1 SEQTS
6 LTDQP
11 FGSASALKPGGVAR
25 RIETVESAAE
35 DQRQPRRRRP
45 RQAVRPSRQ
54 PLCRASLGHPP
65 PGIKPGAHAAPVAG
79 TPGRPPTAVTPA
91 TSGPGAPAEASVPN
105 SVAQTATTTMAT
117 TNRRSLVAATP
128 GPSSVLSAAAQAE
141 TVAEASTSGFKTAE
155 SPAVRSGDE
164 PEPAAE
170 QLLPNRVESGSPAPL
185 FQQSAAQQ
193 QRDAQPLSPPKSPPM
208 VPASSTA
215 ETIKTTTGVDAVMT
229 AEASSCSET
238 GPSSHSSPKQQ
249 QHQRRP
255 SQWRQPPVGQE
266 IAQTFSQPTVVLSSG
281 NKPPAGHYQPADAGA
296 PQSPGASLLVPRL
309 PVAAEAARRMSQFRA
324 TRRSQHP

>member
-1 SEQTS
+1 
-6 LTDQP
+6 
-11 FGSASALKPGGVAR
+11 
-25 RIETVESAAE
+25 
-35 DQRQPRRRRP
+35 
-45 RQAVRPSRQ
+45 
-54 PLCRASLGHPP
+54 HPP

-79 TPGRPPTAVTPA
+79 TPGRPSDRRHPA
-91 TSGPGAPAEASVPN
+91 ISGPGAPAEASVLN

-128 GPSSVLSAAAQAE
+128 GPSSVLSAAAAAE
-141 TVAEASTSGFKTAE
+141 TVPEASTSGFKTAE

-193 QRDAQPLSPPKSPPM
+193 QRDAQPLSAPKSPPM

-215 ETIKTTTGVDAVMT
+215 ETIETTTGVDAVMT

-281 NKPPAGHYQPADAGA
+281 NKPPMPA
-296 PQSPGASLLVPRL
+296 PRQSPGASLLVPRL